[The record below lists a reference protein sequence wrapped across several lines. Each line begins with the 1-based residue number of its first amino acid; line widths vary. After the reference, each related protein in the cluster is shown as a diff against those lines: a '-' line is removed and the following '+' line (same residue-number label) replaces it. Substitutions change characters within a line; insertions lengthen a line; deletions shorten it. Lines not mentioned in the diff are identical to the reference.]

1 MEELHFPVPWPGDPS
16 ISFLVTPQEI
26 QQLLASLGFRIKYWE
41 DKTAESLEFFSQVVA
56 RFQSQGPPPIG
67 IHLLMGDDFLSK
79 FENLRNNL
87 SENRASAI
95 QAVAGKEV
103 S

>member
-1 MEELHFPVPWPGDPS
+1 M
-16 ISFLVTPQEI
+16 
-26 QQLLASLGFRIKYWE
+26 GFRIKYWE

-79 FENLRNNL
+79 FENLRNDL
-87 SENRASAI
+87 SENRTSAI